1 MSDPDNH
8 FEDEVRE
15 FVFVSNIILMKFV
28 VFFQIS
34 LLLDII
40 FIMI

>member
-15 FVFVSNIILMKFV
+15 FVFVSNILMKFV